1 MHQQIS
7 KKLLL
12 YFFLLIIFGTIN
24 NKNLILFEFFKIK
37 EINIVDIDFKD
48 NQNFLSN
55 LNLFKKQN
63 ILFLS
68 EIDIKKKI
76 SENELIE
83 NFSIF
88 KKYPSTL
95 LINIKKTNFLA
106 YLKKDNEL
114 FLIGSNGRLIK
125 TKDKIKDLPHIFGN
139 FENKDF
145 FKLKNIIDKS
155 DLDFEK
161 IDNLYF
167 FPSGRWDIETNFGIM
182 IKLPSENLKE
192 SLELSL
198 EIIKDKKFDN
208 IKIIDLRQNNQV
220 IVDG

>member
-76 SENELIE
+76 YENELIE

>member
-1 MHQQIS
+1 M
-7 KKLLL
+7 
-12 YFFLLIIFGTIN
+12 
-24 NKNLILFEFFKIK
+24 
-37 EINIVDIDFKD
+37 
-48 NQNFLSN
+48 
-55 LNLFKKQN
+55 
-63 ILFLS
+63 
-68 EIDIKKKI
+68 
-76 SENELIE
+76 
-83 NFSIF
+83 
-88 KKYPSTL
+88 
-95 LINIKKTNFLA
+95 
-106 YLKKDNEL
+106 
-114 FLIGSNGRLIK
+114 IGSNGRLIK

>member
-68 EIDIKKKI
+68 EID
-76 SENELIE
+76 
-83 NFSIF
+83 
-88 KKYPSTL
+88 
-95 LINIKKTNFLA
+95 IKKTNFLA

>member
-24 NKNLILFEFFKIK
+24 YKNLILFEFFKIK

>member
-106 YLKKDNEL
+106 YLKKIMN
-114 FLIGSNGRLIK
+114 
-125 TKDKIKDLPHIFGN
+125 
-139 FENKDF
+139 
-145 FKLKNIIDKS
+145 
-155 DLDFEK
+155 
-161 IDNLYF
+161 YF
-167 FPSGRWDIETNFGIM
+167 
-182 IKLPSENLKE
+182 
-192 SLELSL
+192 
-198 EIIKDKKFDN
+198 
-208 IKIIDLRQNNQV
+208 
-220 IVDG
+220 